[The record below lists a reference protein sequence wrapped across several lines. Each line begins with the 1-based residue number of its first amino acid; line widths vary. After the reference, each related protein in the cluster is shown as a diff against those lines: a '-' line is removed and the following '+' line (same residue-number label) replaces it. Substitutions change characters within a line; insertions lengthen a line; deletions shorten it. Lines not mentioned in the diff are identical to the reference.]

1 MLNRLIFIII
11 LLFPTFAK
19 AELGSENTVFSTTR
33 FESTYDENNNK
44 IEYIEQIIKLETS
57 SVKNIKRLDYRHK
70 HSYGISVNS
79 AFNSNESNSSV
90 DNYLKLYTT
99 QVGSIKIYDLR
110 VTYVY
115 DGGYDFKSNQFHD
128 FDFDAR
134 KDIPLSELIKVY
146 TAVGYAH
153 EQRTVGVNSQQF
165 AINNRDVFYKIGLS
179 YERKNYKLGIHIKNA
194 YSIGSGFSNIDFR
207 MNTIAIYSVFNFD

>member
-1 MLNRLIFIII
+1 
-11 LLFPTFAK
+11 LFPTFAK
-19 AELGSENTVFSTTR
+19 AETARENTVFSTTR
-33 FESTYDENNNK
+33 FESTQDENNNK

-57 SVKNIKRLDYRHK
+57 NVKNIKRLDYRHK
-70 HSYGISVNS
+70 HSYGVSVNS

-128 FDFDAR
+128 FDFDVR
-134 KDIPLSELIKVY
+134 KDIPLSELFNSYI
-146 TAVGYAH
+146 AVGYAH
-153 EQRTVGVNSQQF
+153 EQRTVGMNFQQF

-179 YERKNYKLGIHIKNA
+179 YNRPNYKIGIHIKNA
-194 YSIGSGFSNIDFR
+194 YSIDSGFSNIDFR